1 MGGTVWALLDV
12 RCLWTSVSQQK
23 GCRLL
28 DTGVELR
35 ERTVL
40 KEFGVR
46 SWGSAKESRS
56 LLRVLVLLLLACD
69 PASPFIFLSFSF
81 SICKMGPRK
90 PSSQAIMRTDE
101 DGLHQPGSTVEVL
114 EDSGEVNQQG

>member
-1 MGGTVWALLDV
+1 MGFVGCKV
-12 RCLWTSVSQQK
+12 LWTSVFQQK

-28 DTGVELR
+28 DMGVELR

-40 KEFGVR
+40 REFGVR
-46 SWGSAKESRS
+46 NGESAKESRS

-81 SICKMGPRK
+81 SICKMGLRK
-90 PSSQAIMRTDE
+90 PSS
-101 DGLHQPGSTVEVL
+101 
-114 EDSGEVNQQG
+114 